1 MYGIILDSLMD
12 CIKQKYGEQ
21 VWKRAIGPC
30 GISNSLF
37 TAHKIYHE
45 ELVPNL
51 AKAVAET
58 TGKTFESIM
67 EAAGE
72 HFITYITNI
81 KNDTVTRVLGRRF
94 TDFLN
99 GLNCM
104 HDYYRFSFTE
114 IQPPSFHVSNEDSK
128 GLELHYRSRRTFPG
142 YVYYVKGLLHKIA
155 RKFYSIDLNVVVTQ
169 HGFSGDV
176 MLAVLRLNFPNE
188 EYLSFRKII
197 MDNRNFRE
205 ANNLIMPSNMAFD
218 LFPYHLVFN
227 GSTGLGIDVIYKGL
241 EGRRLNE
248 AFFMTR
254 PLGYELTWE
263 NVSMT
268 SYRRHSTNM
277 TATHFVKL
285 RGQMLYVEEM
295 DYVIFL
301 STVMNDDLNN
311 MYEMGLF
318 VNDLPY
324 HDLSRDMVL
333 HQPQQSS
340 EYKLALDMEQT
351 KATRLEDTIENL
363 ISEQRKTDDLIYS
376 MIPKEV
382 ACSLKEGGP
391 TDSVCTK
398 YDEVTVLFSDVV
410 NFANICKH
418 IAPHEIMITLN
429 MMVSVF
435 DILCEKYNTYKV
447 ETVADGFMCVSGAPT
462 YDDRHARNMAD
473 MAIQMLRGIETVR
486 DPNTR
491 EPIQIRIGLHCGG
504 VIACVLGHK
513 IPQYCLFGDTVHIAS
528 KLEATG
534 SGQRIQISQ
543 TCMEKLSEC
552 SDYEIEPKGVVKIK
566 GKRSIMT
573 YWLNGRNKAADG
585 TYPAPPIPSC
595 SRNKK
600 IDVKQISHSE
610 IEKTNLDFDGDE
622 VIMIENK
629 EHAVTPKDQVSN
641 KKHGICNK
649 SQSKPE

>member
-1 MYGIILDSLMD
+1 M
-12 CIKQKYGEQ
+12 Q
-21 VWKRAIGPC
+21 
-30 GISNSLF
+30 
-37 TAHKIYHE
+37 
-45 ELVPNL
+45 
-51 AKAVAET
+51 
-58 TGKTFESIM
+58 
-67 EAAGE
+67 AAGE
-72 HFITYITNI
+72 HFILYIADI
-81 KNDTVTRVLGRRF
+81 KNDTVTKVLGRRF

-114 IQPPSFHVSNEDSK
+114 IQPPSFHVSKEDSE
-128 GLELHYRSRRTFPG
+128 GLELHYRSRRTFSG
-142 YVYYVKGLLHKIA
+142 YVHYVKGLLLKIA
-155 RKFYSIDLNVVVTQ
+155 SKFYSIDLDVMVTQ
-169 HGFSGDV
+169 QGFAGDV
-176 MLAVLRLNFPNE
+176 MLAVYRLNFQNS
-188 EYLSFRKII
+188 EYLEFHKVIDEN
-197 MDNRNFRE
+197 MKFRE
-205 ANNLIMPSNMAFD
+205 KNNLIMPSNMAFD

-227 GSTGLGIDVIYKGL
+227 DRLEILSTGLGIDVIYKGL

-254 PLGYELTWE
+254 PLGYALTWE
-263 NVSMT
+263 NVRIHRNNVFELT
-268 SYRRHSTNM
+268 SAKSSERQAVNEENTASRFRDQM

-285 RGQMLYVEEM
+285 RGQMLYVQEM

-333 HQPQQSS
+333 HGPQQTS
-340 EYKLALDMEQT
+340 EYRLALDMEQT
-351 KATRLEDTIENL
+351 KATRLEERIESL
-363 ISEQRKTDDLIYS
+363 SSEQRKTDDLLYS
-376 MIPKEV
+376 MIPREV
-382 ACSLKEGGP
+382 ACALKEGGP

-435 DILCEKYNTYKV
+435 DILCEKFSTYKV

-462 YDDRHARNMAD
+462 YDDRHAHNMAD
-473 MAIQMLRGIETVR
+473 MAIQMLHGIKTVR

-534 SGQRIQISQ
+534 LGQRIQISQ
-543 TCMEKLSEC
+543 TCMEKLSES
-552 SDYEIEPKGVVKIK
+552 SDYEIEPKGMVKIK
-566 GKRSIMT
+566 GRQSIMT
-573 YWLNGRNKAADG
+573 YWLNGRNKTADG
-585 TYPAPPIPSC
+585 TYPAPPTPTY
-595 SRNKK
+595 SRNRKNNKK
-600 IDVKQISHSE
+600 AAVHENENSE
-610 IEKTNLDFDGDE
+610 FDFENNE
-622 VIMIENK
+622 VIMVEN
-629 EHAVTPKDQVSN
+629 EEQVHCSEETTLR
-641 KKHGICNK
+641 KYSLCSGTSI
-649 SQSKPE
+649 